1 MITLRELFDTAML
14 PMVDMK
20 TGEKV
25 DSKVVLKNPDAIV
38 EKISCNERFD
48 LLVKYKKEPEDADD

>member
-1 MITLRELFDTAML
+1 MITLIELYDAVML

-25 DSKVVLKNPDAIV
+25 DGKVVLANPDAIV
-38 EKISCNERFD
+38 EKISCNDKFD
-48 LLVKYKKEPEDADD
+48 ILVKYAKEPEDEA